1 MVSVVVPTRNESDN
15 VGPLVERLRTALGE
29 MPGEI
34 VFVDDSDDD
43 TPEVIA
49 SLADDD
55 IRLVHRTAGHR
66 DGGLGGAV
74 AAGFAAAQAPWVV
87 VMDGDLQHPP
97 ETVPDLLTAG
107 RNETAQAVVASR
119 YLDRGRVDG
128 LGGLFRRFA
137 SRATGLAAKVLFPRR
152 LRTVT
157 DPMSGFFA
165 IRRDAIRPEEL
176 RPDGYKILLEVLVRN
191 RVERIA
197 EVPYTFQPRTAGDS
211 KASLREGLRYG
222 RHLAGLRVATLR
234 HPRSATGRMLGFALA
249 GAAGTAVNSA
259 ALWALGE
266 VAGLPYLVAA
276 FLAVQ
281 VAIIWNFVVV
291 DNLVM
296 PPGERTRGH
305 RFGRFLLLNNTLTP
319 VHLGLLFAL
328 VQLGG
333 LHYLGAN
340 VLAIVV
346 VFLLRYV
353 VTTSWVYGT
362 PNDLMNTVRRTAQV
376 RLLLALVLTA
386 VAFPALL
393 TAGWA
398 GVGTRGDTVPLIIPL
413 AAAVALVAGRLRPSD
428 HEPNV
433 HDRQTDGLIATACM
447 VAAAALLIFSS
458 LDKAAALFY
467 LGGAAILLVGTRT
480 AARLRWVL
488 LLLPIAAVSSASV
501 RNTVD
506 DALSSIIQTL
516 GQPAGPINS
525 ADGLS
530 INSLLLERGQLPGLA
545 LFGAIAC
552 LVISALIIS
561 GFSRSALVRIVAGT
575 LTVIAVTVGAILT
588 VLLAGRLFGPEAFRI
603 AQKPIFIDLA
613 LAATV
618 TIFIARWSPMKNGNS
633 AMFLPRARFALLT
646 LGSVAIALSA
656 GAAL

>member
-49 SLADDD
+49 ALADDD

-165 IRRDAIRPEEL
+165 IRRDAIRPDEL

-197 EVPYTFQPRTAGDS
+197 EVPYTFQPRAAGDS

-234 HPRSATGRMLGFALA
+234 HPRSSTGRILGFALA

-281 VAIIWNFVVV
+281 VAIIWNFLVV

-376 RLLLALVLTA
+376 RLLLALALTA

-393 TAGWA
+393 TAGWT
-398 GVGTRGDTVPLIIPL
+398 GIDTRGDTVPLIIPL
-413 AAAVALVAGRLRPSD
+413 AAAVALVAGRLRPAD

-447 VAAAALLIFSS
+447 VAAAALLIFS
-458 LDKAAALFY
+458 DATAAAALFY

-488 LLLPIAAVSSASV
+488 LLLPIAAVSSESV

-506 DALSSIIQTL
+506 NALGSIIQTL
-516 GQPAGPINS
+516 GQPGGPVNS

-530 INSLLLERGQLPGLA
+530 INDLLLQRGQLPGLA
-545 LFGAIAC
+545 LFGALAC
-552 LVISALIIS
+552 LVISAVVIS
-561 GFSRSALVRIVAGT
+561 GFSRSALVRIVAAT
-575 LTVIAVTVGAILT
+575 VTVIAVTIGAVLA
-588 VLLAGRLFGPEAFRI
+588 VLLVGRLFGPEAFRI

-613 LAATV
+613 LAATI
-618 TIFIARWSPMKNGNS
+618 TIFIARWSPMKSGNS

-646 LGSVAIALSA
+646 LGTVAVALSA
-656 GAAL
+656 GGTL